1 MEDYKK
7 ITGYIE
13 SLYKSKEY
21 LLQKSYVKDME
32 VKKYIPTVD
41 DCTANFLRLLIKLT
55 KPMKI
60 LEIGTSVGYSTT
72 SMALEVK
79 EYGGKIT
86 TIEFDEN
93 VAAQAEQN
101 FKAAGVDNT
110 ITLLKGD
117 AMDIVAKL
125 DGEYDMI
132 FQDVDKRLYAKLLP
146 DCIKLLKKGG
156 TLISDDA
163 LFPVLDMDEKWN
175 YLIKPVKDYNEQIMK
190 CQELDSVLLP
200 IEDGMMF
207 SVKL

>member
-7 ITGYIE
+7 ITRYIE

-55 KPMKI
+55 KPMNI

-93 VAAQAEQN
+93 VASQAEQN
-101 FKAAGVDNT
+101 FKNAGVDNT

-117 AMDIVAKL
+117 AMDIVAKTRRRIQ
-125 DGEYDMI
+125 YDFSGCRQKI
-132 FQDVDKRLYAKLLP
+132 VCKVVTRLY
-146 DCIKLLKKGG
+146 
-156 TLISDDA
+156 
-163 LFPVLDMDEKWN
+163 
-175 YLIKPVKDYNEQIMK
+175 
-190 CQELDSVLLP
+190 
-200 IEDGMMF
+200 
-207 SVKL
+207 